1 MHFTISENFEE
12 TMGDRVK
19 KGVEREVAGKWTI
32 QLVHGLHH
40 LHTHGFFHRFIH
52 SFSVFVTAEDN
63 VLIGHFRHMVEAEQC
78 DKRDIFLQARL
89 STSNSVRAC
98 ETSTI

>member
-12 TMGDRVK
+12 DMASRVK

-40 LHTHGFFHRFIH
+40 LHTHGFFHRYIH
-52 SFSVFVTAEDN
+52 SSTVFVTAEDN
-63 VLIGHFRHMVEAEQC
+63 VLIGDFGLMVEAEQC
-78 DKRDIFLQARL
+78 DKDIIFAAW
-89 STSNSVRAC
+89 SP
-98 ETSTI
+98 EIFEF